1 MANKRTVGR
10 VLAKK
15 VPLHKSRSDCLHT
28 ITAVIVV
35 KGTIVSIGHNRK
47 LRPSV
52 YNQHTIHAEIDA
64 LNTVKP
70 GTDLS
75 KAEIY
80 VSRFNPK
87 GKPLLAEPCK
97 KCKDAI
103 ERAGIQ
109 RVYYTVQSNEL
120 NWQVL

>member
-10 VLAKK
+10 VLARK

-64 LNTVKP
+64 LTEQFSALVKKKES
-70 GTDLS
+70 GQKLTAQERQ
-75 KAEIY
+75 K
-80 VSRFNPK
+80 FMQM
-87 GKPLLAEPCK
+87 LA
-97 KCKDAI
+97 
-103 ERAGIQ
+103 
-109 RVYYTVQSNEL
+109 SNKRM
-120 NWQVL
+120 